1 MNLSAHPRISRNPAI
16 MMGKPVIVGTRVTV
30 EAVLEQ
36 FAAGASLAWVLE
48 AYPQLNEED
57 VRAAIAFAAA
67 CVADAQTAAA

>member
-16 MMGKPVIVGTRVTV
+16 MMGKPVIAGTRVTV

-36 FAAGASLAWVLE
+36 FAAGANLPWVLE

-57 VRAAIAFAAA
+57 VRAAMTFTRDIVGGFRF
-67 CVADAQTAAA
+67 